1 MIATDFSEQQSLD
14 SSESNESRAI
24 QQINFIANVDR
35 ARNTAMFFIIG
46 KAKETVLEFLQG
58 TIKVL

>member
-1 MIATDFSEQQSLD
+1 MITTDFSEQQSLD

-35 ARNTAMFFIIG
+35 ARNTAMFFIIE
-46 KAKETVLEFLQG
+46 KAKET
-58 TIKVL
+58 IKVL